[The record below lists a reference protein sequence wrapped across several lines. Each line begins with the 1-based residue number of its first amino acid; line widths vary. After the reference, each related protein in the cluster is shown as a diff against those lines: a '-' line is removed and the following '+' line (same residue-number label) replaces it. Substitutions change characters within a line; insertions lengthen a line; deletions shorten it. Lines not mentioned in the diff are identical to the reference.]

1 MENIKVNLENAK
13 TFEKNIMKYAE
24 QVKSIHNTLHSK
36 ADDENEFCGWLNLPT
51 EYDKFEFARI
61 KLSAEKIQKDSDV
74 LLVIGIGKSAGN
86 IVCRK

>member
-36 ADDENEFCGWLNLPT
+36 ADYENEFCGWLNLPT
-51 EYDKFEFARI
+51 
-61 KLSAEKIQKDSDV
+61 
-74 LLVIGIGKSAGN
+74 
-86 IVCRK
+86 